1 MEENTNGSVT
11 QEEIKKRTI
20 QVAVF
25 EFIEKTKF
33 TALDGQNTFYFT
45 MKDGHFLSDSLSHD
59 KEKALAFFDNVVK
72 HNGQIE
78 VEKVLKSKTVKNPV
92 ENLN

>member
-11 QEEIKKRTI
+11 QEVIKNRTI

-33 TALDGQNTFYFT
+33 TALDGENTFYFT
-45 MKDGHFLSDSLSHD
+45 NKNGHFLSDSLSHD
-59 KEKALAFFDNVVK
+59 KAKALAFFDNIIEN
-72 HNGQIE
+72 NGQHV
-78 VEKVLKSKTVKNPV
+78 VEKVLKSKTIKDPT